1 MSELLCHCRMN
12 PDGHEPGS
20 VLDCEAPTI
29 RPGRWLRPEIR
40 RIGEY
45 EHIDLAK
52 VDARGTCPVCERNVR
67 VIRIGVYRDFE
78 GERRTGRMLPPVEN
92 PAKPRGTALEVR
104 PGMAPHKVAGAQCD
118 GVGRVPTE
126 TRYTPGRELA
136 SFLAILA
143 EESELEEK
151 IA

>member
-40 RIGEY
+40 RIGGY
-45 EHIDLAK
+45 GSIDLAK
-52 VDARGTCPVCERNVR
+52 VDARGTCPACRKNVR
-67 VIRIGVYRDFE
+67 VVRIQVHRDLE
-78 GERRTGRMLPPVEN
+78 GERRTGRYLPPVEN
-92 PAKPRGTALEVR
+92 PAKPRGSALEVR
-104 PGMAPHKVAGAQCD
+104 PGMAPHKVAGAQCA
-118 GVGRVPTE
+118 GTGRVPTE

-136 SFLAILA
+136 GFLELLA
-143 EESELEEK
+143 EEADTEEK
-151 IA
+151 SA